1 MLAHLHYCFF
11 DVLCLQ
17 CICVLKVPLHSETM
31 SITYQKQQ
39 RLNNKQKGVI
49 TIDNGDLEAL
59 EGVMAQYAF
68 VNQEALLRYALVTLL
83 SAEDNK
89 LYIKR
94 DGTVLSV
101 KVSDTLLKKQQEE
114 SNSKYVVYCS

>member
-39 RLNNKQKGVI
+39 RSNNKQKGVI

-83 SAEDNK
+83 SAEDTT

-114 SNSKYVVYCS
+114 SNSK